1 MPLEAEWM
9 RKPQNGDVVTRVK
22 NLRTAILPDM
32 VEGDITDEERD
43 RRWRQLADLYLAQQL
58 WFYPAEYVA
67 EDSPAERILE
77 TVERFE
83 EDLTDTTQI
92 HAQLKA
98 IVQVGDA
105 IEVGTDK
112 PERGLDDPLMVA
124 LKNAIKSMLE
134 SLASE
139 VNQQARGDSSR

>member
-1 MPLEAEWM
+1 MGEP
-9 RKPQNGDVVTRVK
+9 RVS
-22 NLRTAILPDM
+22 RCSRA
-32 VEGDITDEERD
+32 GAEER
-43 RRWRQLADLYLAQQL
+43 L
-58 WFYPAEYVA
+58 
-67 EDSPAERILE
+67 LE

-105 IEVGTDK
+105 IEVGTDR